1 MIQSEDGKITK
12 IKPDD
17 RIQQE
22 SILKRLLTPEDKGF
36 RGLKI
41 VSKEKQIIKCSFC
54 LKINC
59 LFVRFT
65 GICVMV
71 T

>member
-22 SILKRLLTPEDKGF
+22 SILKRLLTPEDHKGF

-41 VSKEKQIIKCSFC
+41 VS
-54 LKINC
+54 
-59 LFVRFT
+59 
-65 GICVMV
+65 
-71 T
+71 